1 MKFMI
6 MNYKPYEY
14 ELLLDKLNSLGKE
27 GYLTNDL
34 SIFTTFNKVTKPVF
48 YKIDFYRPEGENSQ
62 SKKEDEFAFIERYR
76 LKGYTNIYKKHNMY
90 VFYTMH
96 KNDTSIDWEM
106 KDDVC
111 KHSFRLLS
119 LVRSFFSIL
128 LFSMILYYSSI
139 GIYDKFKSYGIL
151 IAFLGILLLL
161 LAAAYR
167 NYLNFYGMTLFNSRL
182 KKSKP
187 FFNKNKL
194 SLSRKPYSIMFIIAS
209 IMMVG
214 GLIEDTFNAQSFTP
228 QEHPVV
234 TLQDIGLNNKTEI
247 SSQKYSGFIVP
258 HTYIT
263 LDKSKDYGLYIREYE
278 YIHSEDTLKLFKQ
291 LQSTPIQYGANNIK
305 VKDHVIYGY
314 YDQDIVSLVIHKDQS
329 IIFIIPSFALSTSQI
344 EDIISFYQV

>member
-1 MKFMI
+1 
-6 MNYKPYEY
+6 
-14 ELLLDKLNSLGKE
+14 
-27 GYLTNDL
+27 
-34 SIFTTFNKVTKPVF
+34 
-48 YKIDFYRPEGENSQ
+48 
-62 SKKEDEFAFIERYR
+62 
-76 LKGYTNIYKKHNMY
+76 
-90 VFYTMH
+90 
-96 KNDTSIDWEM
+96 
-106 KDDVC
+106 
-111 KHSFRLLS
+111 
-119 LVRSFFSIL
+119 
-128 LFSMILYYSSI
+128 MILYYSSI

-167 NYLNFYGMTLFNSRL
+167 NYLNFYGMTLFNSKL

-187 FFNKNKL
+187 SFNKNKL

-291 LQSTPIQYGANNIK
+291 LHSFIQYGANNTK

-329 IIFIIPSFALSTSQI
+329 IILIIPSFALSTSQI